1 MIEILIFV
9 AATVVSFGVTQV
21 IRRNGSRI
29 SRLDIPN
36 ERSSHAT
43 PTMRGGGIA
52 IVLIVLATLI
62 GLCLTNTMAS
72 REALSIAAGS
82 LIVALVGFLD
92 DRGRLTSARWRLLGH
107 LIAAIVIV
115 AGLHGIPTLPVFGNS
130 IDIGVIGSILG
141 VLYLMWLLNLFNFM
155 DGIDGITGIESL
167 TTGLCGAYLVWDIAP
182 QSQLWFVPI
191 ALAGATLGFLVLNWS
206 PAKIFIGD
214 VGSGF
219 IGIVFGALSIQVAH
233 TSKPLGWSWVIL
245 MGVFIVDATV
255 TLIRRALRR
264 ERLYLAHRGHTY
276 QHVARRI
283 GRHAPVSLG
292 VGAINLLWLFPIALL
307 VAHETID
314 GFSGVLVAYV
324 PLVIVAIKFN
334 AGKSNLESH

>member
-1 MIEILIFV
+1 MIELLLFAAAAVV
-9 AATVVSFGVTQV
+9 AFGVTQL
-21 IRRNGSRI
+21 IRHSGSRI
-29 SRLDIPN
+29 SALDVPN

-43 PTMRGGGIA
+43 PTTRGGGIA
-52 IVLIVLATLI
+52 IVVVVIATLI
-62 GLCLTNTMAS
+62 GLWLTNTVGARDS
-72 REALSIAAGS
+72 LSISVGS
-82 LIVALVGFLD
+82 LIVAFVGFLD
-92 DRGRLTSARWRLLGH
+92 DRGLLTSARWRLLGH

-115 AGLHGIPTLPVFGNS
+115 AGLRGVPALPVFGNS
-130 IDIGVIGSILG
+130 VDIGVIGSILG

-155 DGIDGITGIESL
+155 DGIDGITGVETL

-191 ALAGATLGFLVLNWS
+191 SLAGATLGFLVLNWP
-206 PAKIFIGD
+206 PARIFIGD

-219 IGIVFGALSIQVAH
+219 IGILFGGLSIQASH
-233 TSKPLGWSWVIL
+233 TSPRLGWSWVIL

-255 TLIRRALRR
+255 TLIRRALRQ
-264 ERLYLAHRGHTY
+264 ERLHVAHRSHAY
-276 QHVARRI
+276 QHVAIRF
-283 GRHAPVSLG
+283 GRHAPVSVA

-314 GFSGVLVAYV
+314 GFSGVMLAYV

-334 AGKSNLESH
+334 AGKPSLVTD